1 MSAIS
6 HTDAQQ
12 GFAQSR
18 LLFLVYSIY
27 RLGISAILLI
37 LFFAQSG
44 LGAQA
49 PTLYMAA
56 ASIYFVIN
64 LALTWLFLHDWQPD
78 SNTRLGI
85 VLSDILLLQ
94 LAASASGVV
103 ESGLGVM
110 MVVSVAA
117 GSIFVRPDLV
127 MILPAFA
134 TIALLVSVAINILE
148 GHADRS
154 DLVGSGWLGIA
165 FFVASTTVRLLTI
178 QIQRSESLAEREAAQ
193 AKKLEHLNS
202 LIIDRMQTGILVVD
216 SNGTLLLHNDAAGR
230 LLALGE
236 STANTRL
243 VTHNTTIAEEF
254 ARWQRSGHEPD
265 YEAPTLVPVAGG
277 PTIKLSFIALA
288 EQPAAEY
295 LVFVEDL
302 SKLTQHAQQLKL
314 ASLGQLTA
322 SIAHEIRNP
331 VGAIS
336 HAAQLLGA
344 NANIA
349 EDDQR
354 LTRIINEQTRRC
366 SNIIDSILSVS
377 RGHPTRDSQF
387 ELTPWLHR
395 FVDEY
400 AMDKTVQIDV
410 DSDAALMIRFDPD
423 QLNQVISNLLDNGL
437 RYSAAN
443 SGEQKIVLEARSGS
457 DGNAVLDIIDFGSGV
472 PEANRGHLFEPFFTT
487 ETSGSGLG
495 LYICQS
501 LCQANQAQLSYV
513 SCTVQTRQRYPG
525 AASHCFRIH
534 FAHPQR
540 RALVGGPFDHLQ
552 EVS

>member
-1 MSAIS
+1 MPANPIP
-6 HTDAQQ
+6 DAQQ

-37 LFFAQSG
+37 LFFAGSG

-49 PTLYMAA
+49 PGLYLVA
-56 ASIYFVIN
+56 ASSYFVIN
-64 LALTWLFLHDWQPD
+64 LALAWLFLHDWQPD

-103 ESGLGVM
+103 ESGLGVI

-134 TIALLVSVAINILE
+134 TIALLVSVAINIVD
-148 GHADRS
+148 GHADRN

-178 QIQRSESLAEREAAQ
+178 QIQRSEHLAEREAAQ

-202 LIIDRMQTGILVVD
+202 LIIDRMQTGIVVVD
-216 SNGTLLLHNDAAGR
+216 THGTLLLHNEAAAR
-230 LLALGE
+230 LLALGDNA
-236 STANTRL
+236 TNTRL
-243 VTHNTTIAEEF
+243 VANNTTIAEAF
-254 ARWQRSGHEPD
+254 SRWQHSGREPGYD
-265 YEAPTLVPVAGG
+265 APTLVPIAGG
-277 PTIKLSFIALA
+277 PTIKLSFVALA
-288 EQPAAEY
+288 EQPEAEY
-295 LVFVEDL
+295 LMFVEDL

-344 NANIA
+344 DTAISD
-349 EDDQR
+349 DDQR

-387 ELTPWLHR
+387 ELTPWLKQ

-400 AMDKTVQIDV
+400 GIDKTAQIEI
-410 DSDAALMIRFDPD
+410 DSDDSLVIRFDPD
-423 QLNQVISNLLDNGL
+423 QLNQVLSNLLDNGL
-437 RYSAAN
+437 RYSEAH
-443 SGEQKIVLEARSGS
+443 SGEQKIVLVARSGS
-457 DGNAVLDIIDFGSGV
+457 DSNAILDIIDFGTGV
-472 PEANRGHLFEPFFTT
+472 PDADRGHLFEPFFTT

-513 SCTVQTRQRYPG
+513 SCAPHTLQQYP
-525 AASHCFRIH
+525 AAAHHCFRIH
-534 FAHPQR
+534 FAHPAR
-540 RALVGGPFDHLQ
+540 RALLGGPFEHLQ

>member
-1 MSAIS
+1 MPATPL
-6 HTDAQQ
+6 TDNQQ

-37 LFFAQSG
+37 LFFAPSG

-49 PTLYMAA
+49 PALYLFTAC
-56 ASIYFVIN
+56 SYFAIN

-78 SNTRLGI
+78 SNTRLAI

-103 ESGLGVM
+103 ESGLGVI

-134 TIALLVSVAINILE
+134 TIALLISVAINIIE

-202 LIIDRMQTGILVVD
+202 LIIDRMQTGIVVVD
-216 SNGTLLLHNDAAGR
+216 NQGTLLLSNEAAAR
-230 LLALGE
+230 LLALGDNNA
-236 STANTRL
+236 SSRL
-243 VTHNTTIAEEF
+243 VDHNRTIAEEF
-254 ARWQRSGHEPD
+254 ARWQHSGHKPD
-265 YEAPTLVPVAGG
+265 YEAPTLVPVPGG
-277 PTIKLSFIALA
+277 PTIKLSFVALA
-288 EQPAAEY
+288 EQPDAEY

-336 HAAQLLGA
+336 HAAQLLGT
-344 NANIA
+344 NSTFSD
-349 EDDQR
+349 DDQR
-354 LTRIINEQTRRC
+354 LARIINEQTRRC

-377 RGHPTRDSQF
+377 RGHPTRDTQF

-400 AMDKTVQIDV
+400 AIGKQAEIHI
-410 DSDAALMIRFDPD
+410 DSDDSLAIRFDPD
-423 QLNQVISNLLDNGL
+423 QLNQVLANLLDNGL
-437 RYSAAN
+437 RYSEAH
-443 SGEQKIVLEARSGS
+443 SGEQKIVLAARNGS
-457 DGNAVLDIIDFGSGV
+457 DGNALLDVIDFGSGV
-472 PEANRGHLFEPFFTT
+472 PEADRGHLFEPFFTT

-513 SCTVQTRQRYPG
+513 SSAAAVSQQYPG

-534 FAHPQR
+534 FAHPSR

-552 EVS
+552 EVG